1 MRWFRIRT
9 ANSINA
15 DLRRTFEQLGPGIMQ
30 VSLAVDSSF
39 KHNGEDVWPHDLVHK
54 PLRPFQ
60 ISVPREIFGRYGGG
74 RPRAKVD
81 AAHIPRLRDSGASFE
96 GNCVAARRQR
106 WHRGRVFKKATSERV
121 CSRLILRERIYAIE
135 RAKR

>member
-60 ISVPREIFGRYGGG
+60 ISAPREIFVHYGGG

-81 AAHIPRLRDSGASFE
+81 AAHIPRLRDSGASLRAIALQL
-96 GNCVAARRQR
+96 GVSVGTVAACSKKLRRS
-106 WHRGRVFKKATSERV
+106 VSVVA
-121 CSRLILRERIYAIE
+121 
-135 RAKR
+135 